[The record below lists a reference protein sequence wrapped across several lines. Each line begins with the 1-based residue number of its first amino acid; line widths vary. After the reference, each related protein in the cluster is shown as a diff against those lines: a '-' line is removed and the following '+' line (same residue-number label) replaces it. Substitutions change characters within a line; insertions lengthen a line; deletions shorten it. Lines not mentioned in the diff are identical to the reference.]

1 MKFSILSCV
10 KIHLDLFFCELIF
23 LLDSWTIL
31 FKSDPTM
38 VSLSF
43 SLSYPEQWG
52 MFYGMLYSWKALAC
66 PGNSFEVRPTN
77 FY

>member
-10 KIHLDLFFCELIF
+10 KIHLDLFFCELVF
-23 LLDSWTIL
+23 PLDSWTSL

-43 SLSYPEQWG
+43 SLSYPEQS
-52 MFYGMLYSWKALAC
+52 FYGMLCSWKVLAC
-66 PGNSFEVRPTN
+66 TGNSFEVRPTN